1 MKKTF
6 VLVLFVACTTGLLFD
21 GFKNSVM
28 GADWPKKTVQVYI
41 PYKPGG
47 DTDLSSR
54 IMAKHTS
61 KVLGKPVVI
70 VNLAGASG
78 SLAPLKVKDSRP
90 DGYTALYYHPSFF
103 MNKLMDVID
112 FDHNAFEVVGIPA
125 FADSDVIV
133 VNAKSEFKTIDDL
146 IAKAKDSPN
155 SIKYAASLGN
165 YSYIQGVAIEDATGV
180 KFNKVDIGGGSDKL
194 QALLGGHLDVSVFTI
209 NMIKDY
215 VDSGELRVL
224 AQFAPER
231 SEYIPDNPTLNESG
245 IDVAFEKF
253 YFIAFPKG
261 TPEEIINGFADAIKE
276 GTTSAD
282 ARKEYKDLFLS
293 QKFLGPE
300 EAKKYLDE
308 QFKYYEK
315 LSQAIEK

>member
-1 MKKTF
+1 MEKLISVAVTAV
-6 VLVLFVACTTGLLFD
+6 VLVGLLIVAQQ
-21 GFKNSVM
+21 SAA
-28 GADWPKKTVQVYI
+28 ADEWPKKPVQVYI

-54 IMAKHTS
+54 IMAKNTS

-78 SLAPLKVKDSRP
+78 SLAPLKVKDART

-112 FDHNAFEVVGIPA
+112 FDHNAFEVVAIPA
-125 FADSDVIV
+125 FADSDVIC
-133 VNAKSEFKTIDDL
+133 VNAKSDIKTIDDL
-146 IAKAKDSPN
+146 VKKAKAAPS

-165 YSYIQGVAIEDATGV
+165 YSYIQGVAIEDAAGV
-180 KFNKVDIGGGSDKL
+180 EFNKVDIGGGSDKL

-231 SEYIPDNPTLNESG
+231 SEFIPDYPTLKESG
-245 IDVAFEKF
+245 IDVSFEKF
-253 YFIAFPKG
+253 YFVAMPKG
-261 TPEEIINGFADAIKE
+261 TPQEIVTAFAEGIKA
-276 GTTSAD
+276 GTTTEE
-282 ARKEYKDLFLS
+282 ARKEYHDLFLS

-308 QFKYYEK
+308 QLKYYEK
-315 LSQAIEK
+315 LAKAIKK

>member
-1 MKKTF
+1 MKKIFMATF
-6 VLVLFVACTTGLLFD
+6 SAICIAGLLTAAQQ
-21 GFKNSVM
+21 SS
-28 GADWPKKTVQVYI
+28 AASLDWPKKTIQVYI

-47 DTDLSSR
+47 DTDMSSR

-61 KVLGKPVVI
+61 KALGKSVVI

-78 SLAPLKVKDSRP
+78 SLAPLKVKDARP

-112 FDHNAFEVVGIPA
+112 FDHNAFEIVAIPS
-125 FADSDVIV
+125 FADSDVIC
-133 VNAKSEFKTIDDL
+133 VNSKSDIKTIDDL
-146 IAKAKDSPN
+146 VNKAKANPK

-209 NMIKDY
+209 NMIRDY
-215 VDSGELRVL
+215 VDTGELRVL

-231 SEYIPDNPTLNESG
+231 SEFITDYPTLKESK
-245 IDVAFEKF
+245 IDVSFKKF
-253 YFIAFPKG
+253 YFLALPKG
-261 TPEEIINGFADAIKE
+261 TPQEIVTAFAEGIKA
-276 GTTSAD
+276 GTTTEE
-282 ARKEYKDLFLS
+282 ARKEYHNLFLS
-293 QKFLGPE
+293 QKFLGPK

-315 LSQAIEK
+315 LAQAIEK